1 MKTNLPLS
9 KMLVAIAGIAALGA
23 AAPGHA
29 QQVVEEIIVEGYPG
43 KLPDNVRRA
52 ATAVSYADLD
62 LSTREGRSELRQRVK
77 LTARYLCE
85 KLGETD
91 RSSGVVPSCIDQ
103 SVRSTMRRVGTV
115 EENAIPR
122 GSAWVPPPRWAAPY
136 PAAWVEE
143 TTYTQTYPAPT
154 DPATQTY
161 ETQSNP
167 PRPAS
172 TQYCGPP
179 SEPYVE
185 Y

>member
-1 MKTNLPLS
+1 MKTNLPFS
-9 KMLVAIAGIAALGA
+9 KTLVAIAGIAALCA
-23 AAPGHA
+23 TAPAHA
-29 QQVVEEIIVEGYPG
+29 QQVIDEIIVEGYDG
-43 KLPDNVRRA
+43 KLPGVKRA

-62 LSTREGRSELRQRVK
+62 LSTGEGRAELRQRVK

-103 SVRSTMRRVGTV
+103 SVKSTMRRVGTA
-115 EENAIPR
+115 EANAVPR

-136 PAAWVEE
+136 PAAWIEE
-143 TTYTQTYPAPT
+143 TTYTQTYPART
-154 DPATQTY
+154 YPATQTY
-161 ETQSNP
+161 QTQTY
-167 PRPAS
+167 PAQPAA
-172 TQYCGPP
+172 TQYYGPP